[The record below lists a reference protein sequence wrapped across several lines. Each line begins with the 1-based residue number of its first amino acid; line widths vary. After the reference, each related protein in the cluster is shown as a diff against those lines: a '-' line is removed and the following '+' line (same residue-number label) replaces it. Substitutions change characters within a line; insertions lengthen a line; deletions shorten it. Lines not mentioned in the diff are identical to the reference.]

1 MLELLS
7 FAAVLL
13 TVIVYLL
20 LPIVYGLIAPRW
32 YRTQTGRVLMWLLAA
47 IAIASL
53 YIAAGVFFGVHPLRV
68 EFRIVT
74 FFVAIAAGVRF
85 LAYMFQTQFEARRDK
100 AKQ

>member
-13 TVIVYLL
+13 TLVVYLL
-20 LPIVYGLIAPRW
+20 LPIVYGTIAPRW
-32 YRTQTGRVLMWLLAA
+32 HKSQTGRVLMWLLA
-47 IAIASL
+47 SL
-53 YIAAGVFFGVHPLRV
+53 ALAVIYIAAGVFFGTHAYRV

-74 FFVAIAAGVRF
+74 FVVAITAGVRF
-85 LAYMFQTQFEARRDK
+85 LAYMFQTQFEARREK